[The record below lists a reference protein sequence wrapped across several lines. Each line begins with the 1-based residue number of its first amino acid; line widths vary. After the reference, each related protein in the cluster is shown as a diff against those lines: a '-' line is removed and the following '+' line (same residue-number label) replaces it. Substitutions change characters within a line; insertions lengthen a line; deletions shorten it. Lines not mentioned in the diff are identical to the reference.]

1 MKVPNLDEYSK
12 KYESVQFE
20 RKDGILLVTLHT
32 RGEDVVWDFVTDEE
46 VGYMFGDIGNDRE
59 NKVIILTGTG
69 DTFIAKENI
78 STDPID
84 PKIWCNWIYR
94 YAKRLLTNMINIPQP
109 IIAAVNGPAT
119 VHGELPLV
127 CDIVLSAENAYWQ
140 DRPHFRNG
148 LVASDGV
155 HIVYPMV
162 MGQNRGKYFL
172 LTGQEVSAQEMLNI
186 GAINEVLPKEKL
198 LPRAW
203 ELARTIM
210 EKPELTV
217 RNMREAINQEL
228 KRRIDNELGLG
239 LMLEGV
245 AAIDYW
251 PTEFK

>member
-1 MKVPNLDEYSK
+1 MKIPNLAEYSK
-12 KYESVQFE
+12 KYSVVKFE

-32 RGEDVVWDFVTDEE
+32 KGKDLVWDFVTDEE
-46 VGYMFGDIGNDRE
+46 IGFMFGDIGNDLE

-69 DTFIAKENI
+69 DTFIASKEFGADLI
-78 STDPID
+78 E
-84 PKIWCNWIYR
+84 PKVWQSWIYQ
-94 YAKRLLTNMINIPQP
+94 YAKRLIYNMINIPQP
-109 IIAAVNGPAT
+109 IIAAVNGPVT
-119 VHGELPLV
+119 IHGELPLM
-127 CDIVLSAENAYWQ
+127 CDIVLAAEHAYWQ
-140 DRPHFRNG
+140 DWVHFKSG
-148 LVASDGV
+148 LVGADGV

-217 RNMREAINQEL
+217 LNMREAINQEL
-228 KRRIDNELGLG
+228 KRRIDNELRLG

-245 AAIDYW
+245 AIIDCW
-251 PTEFK
+251 PFK